1 MPTPPLTDEQCR
13 EAWDAFEAHDKRY
26 TPAAKSLG
34 LSENALRNRVQ
45 RAKDRGFHLSEG
57 VKDSMTRAG
66 LDPVVI
72 RGGHRRVYD
81 DDGKQIDTVRY
92 TVPVDVADT
101 TEKIEQAT
109 ESALERIAQA
119 TPSAP
124 TLIRIKPADGALF
137 GLLPLFDA
145 HLGLQMPDYGLDE
158 SVARLVG
165 GAFEAIDA
173 MPAAGCIAIIN
184 GGDFTHQNDDSN
196 QTPQSKHSLPISA
209 NYIDTTDAATDARI
223 AIIEYAA
230 KKFERVETKDLIGN
244 HDPATAKII
253 RAALRQRYRDNE
265 RIHVELDGI
274 NFWHRVF
281 GKNLI
286 SVHHGDIKRAL
297 KDLALSLCEKYRVE
311 RGNTKFHEHHTG
323 HLHHIKET
331 RFDLGGVH
339 FCQHGAISRKSNY
352 DEANVYEGDSIL
364 QGITYHERGGRKS
377 TIEAHLD

>member
-1 MPTPPLTDEQCR
+1 MGAVGTGLVPALAWAKTKNPDGTSYSVLLKPQQ
-13 EAWDAFEAHDKRY
+13 EA
-26 TPAAKSLG
+26 
-34 LSENALRNRVQ
+34 
-45 RAKDRGFHLSEG
+45 
-57 VKDSMTRAG
+57 
-66 LDPVVI
+66 
-72 RGGHRRVYD
+72 D
-81 DDGKQIDTVRY
+81 DT
-92 TVPVDVADT
+92 A
-101 TEKIEQAT
+101 EKIEQAT
-109 ESALERIAQA
+109 ESALERISQA
-119 TPSAP
+119 TPTAP
-124 TLIRIKPADGALF
+124 MLIRVKPADGALF

-196 QTPQSKHSLPISA
+196 QTPQSKHPLPISA

-230 KKFERVETKDLIGN
+230 RKFDRVETKDLIGN

-253 RAALRQRYRDNE
+253 RAALRQRYRESE

-281 GKNLI
+281 GKSLLTM
-286 SVHHGDIKRAL
+286 HHGDIKRAL

-311 RGNTKFHEHHTG
+311 RGATKFHEHHTG

-377 TIEAHLD
+377 TIEVHLD